1 MRGGAQ
7 ADSDY
12 IKAGSMTSI
21 RTLRYP
27 PHGGKSDRSSGRD
40 LRKSYIN
47 YGEGSPSDGALR
59 SGRGPPEALGSMSLF
74 GRARDSPAPA
84 GVKAS
89 QKQTVEHIAKL
100 NTMIGQLRAQG
111 GDGERKPPVPTF
123 TRKPVSYLAFI
134 FISVHEFIKDIVINH
149 NPLL

>member
-1 MRGGAQ
+1 M
-7 ADSDY
+7 
-12 IKAGSMTSI
+12 AGSMGAI
-21 RTLRYP
+21 RTLQYP

-59 SGRGPPEALGSMSLF
+59 SGRGPLDALGSISLF
-74 GRARDSPAPA
+74 GKARESPAPA

-100 NTMIGQLRAQG
+100 NTMIGELRSKG
-111 GDGERKPPVPTF
+111 GDGERKPAVPTF
-123 TRKPVSYLAFI
+123 TRKATVSYSSFI
-134 FISVHEFIKDIVINH
+134 LISIYEIIEDIVINH

>member
-1 MRGGAQ
+1 MG
-7 ADSDY
+7 
-12 IKAGSMTSI
+12 TI
-21 RTLRYP
+21 RTLQYP
-27 PHGGKSDRSSGRD
+27 PRGGGSDRSSGRD

-47 YGEGSPSDGALR
+47 YGDGSPSDGALR
-59 SGRGPPEALGSMSLF
+59 SGRGPQDALGSVSLF
-74 GRARDSPAPA
+74 GTARESPAPA

-123 TRKPVSYLAFI
+123 TRKSPVSYLAFI
-134 FISVHEFIKDIVINH
+134 LISIYEVIEDLVVNH